1 MSTPNRSAI
10 PNCSCGCSVVLHA
23 IRGNGSRGA
32 CSNSNGPKA
41 VPCGCKA
48 YAAAEPDDGG
58 LFTLPDQPQTGGQ
71 HL

>member
-1 MSTPNRSAI
+1 MTTIVAF
-10 PNCSCGCSVVLHA
+10 CAACDHVEVLHS

-32 CSNSNGPKA
+32 CSVSSGAQA

-48 YAAAEPDDGG
+48 FAAAEPDDGG
-58 LFTLPDQPQTGGQ
+58 LFPAPDQTHEGGQ